1 MVQHNIRVNATGVLD
16 EVFHKVASDAPLGR
30 LIDLQNVADLEDLV
44 LFLLSDQPVMITYYF
59 QQMAGSRVSCRT
71 MV

>member
-16 EVFHKVASDAPLGR
+16 EVFHKVASDAPLSR

-59 QQMAGSRVSCRT
+59 QQMAGSHVS
-71 MV
+71 